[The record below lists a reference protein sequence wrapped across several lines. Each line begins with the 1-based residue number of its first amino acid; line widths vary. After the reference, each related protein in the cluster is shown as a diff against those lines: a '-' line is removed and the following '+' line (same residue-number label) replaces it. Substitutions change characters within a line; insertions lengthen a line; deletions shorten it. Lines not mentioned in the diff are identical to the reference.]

1 MKHIIILLTLLLNI
15 QAFRSQ
21 NLSGIKIYIN
31 PGHGGYDSDDRNVII
46 APYSSGDKNGFWE
59 SVSNLDKGLALRSML
74 QSAGA
79 SVSMSRTTNTTA
91 DDLPLSQIVAAAN
104 TFQSDFML
112 SIHTNAGNGVASY
125 VLMIHYGSDLSDS
138 QIYPSYNPG
147 NATQLDRSNKSRDIS
162 TEIAKNLYANQITS
176 WSSGY
181 QVRGDKTF
189 ARTIMGFSD
198 GYGVLRS
205 LTVPGVIS
213 EGAMHDYIPETY
225 RLMNMEYKWL
235 EAWNFYK
242 SFLAYFKGGT
252 MTSGVIAGQVKDSR
266 IKNEATYHKF
276 AGNDQMLALNGTK
289 LTLIETGET
298 YTVDNMQNGVF
309 VFKNLT
315 PGTYN
320 IKAEKTG
327 YYSKTQ
333 EITVTAHNIS
343 YSNFMLNRVRNTAP
357 EVISYTPVVASTDS
371 TEASTSITMQ
381 FNWDMDTQLT
391 EQAFSIFP
399 SVNGKFTWEDTN
411 FRMKFT
417 PNKPLEKNTVYT
429 VTLNKSAAHPDNMSM
444 VNDFSFQFRTKNR
457 NRLTLLTSY
466 PNQESK
472 AIFTTNPVFRLNFD
486 SKLQTSNIY
495 TSVKILDATENILV
509 KNNRSVVN
517 NSVVSPYGSNQFSIA
532 SNLAVG
538 NNYKLII
545 EGEVMDEKG
554 VQVVEPIIIPF
565 KVEAL
570 PSISDEPIRTFD
582 SNEFTFDADNSSGSS
597 NVLADISSQTKL
609 FGTNA
614 NRLQATLQNLSD
626 KAVFKFVTPVTVRSN
641 QVISTFIHADLSYNS
656 LEFVFS
662 AGADTRIIK
671 LCDLTFVGWEL
682 KECGLTSLA
691 KDTDYQ
697 LTAIRLNRT
706 APYLFSST
714 SSVLLDNLLLGN
726 KFYSGFKDEKVEQLI
741 VYPNPADT
749 YINVKNENE
758 STLQL
763 ELLNSSGQ
771 KIRNQAGNSMYTGD
785 LPEGFYILRINSNNQ
800 KITRTVIINR

>member
-1 MKHIIILLTLLLNI
+1 
-15 QAFRSQ
+15 
-21 NLSGIKIYIN
+21 
-31 PGHGGYDSDDRNVII
+31 
-46 APYSSGDKNGFWE
+46 
-59 SVSNLDKGLALRSML
+59 
-74 QSAGA
+74 
-79 SVSMSRTTNTTA
+79 
-91 DDLPLSQIVAAAN
+91 
-104 TFQSDFML
+104 
-112 SIHTNAGNGVASY
+112 
-125 VLMIHYGSDLSDS
+125 
-138 QIYPSYNPG
+138 
-147 NATQLDRSNKSRDIS
+147 
-162 TEIAKNLYANQITS
+162 
-176 WSSGY
+176 
-181 QVRGDKTF
+181 
-189 ARTIMGFSD
+189 
-198 GYGVLRS
+198 
-205 LTVPGVIS
+205 
-213 EGAMHDYIPETY
+213 
-225 RLMNMEYKWL
+225 
-235 EAWNFYK
+235 
-242 SFLAYFKGGT
+242 
-252 MTSGVIAGQVKDSR
+252 
-266 IKNEATYHKF
+266 
-276 AGNDQMLALNGTK
+276 
-289 LTLIETGET
+289 
-298 YTVDNMQNGVF
+298 
-309 VFKNLT
+309 
-315 PGTYN
+315 
-320 IKAEKTG
+320 
-327 YYSKTQ
+327 
-333 EITVTAHNIS
+333 
-343 YSNFMLNRVRNTAP
+343 
-357 EVISYTPVVASTDS
+357 
-371 TEASTSITMQ
+371 
-381 FNWDMDTQLT
+381 
-391 EQAFSIFP
+391 
-399 SVNGKFTWEDTN
+399 
-411 FRMKFT
+411 MKFT

-495 TSVKILDATENILV
+495 TSVKVLDATENILV

-741 VYPNPADT
+741 VYPNPADA